1 MSSCCRSDYH
11 QVDEQDPFLPPSA
24 ASQAIA
30 ARTLRGQGSYPP
42 TAPPLNPNIHGNQN
56 TIKQPLLLTPPP
68 PSYATATARARQLHE
83 SMLKFVHESFFIFLL
98 YFFVRKRDRCNTPM
112 WTTQKRTCGKKEF
125 TDHISITC
133 AKCQIIETKLSLL
146 VANIQT
152 QTYLALF
159 YVPFY
164 SRRLEIFLI

>member
-1 MSSCCRSDYH
+1 MMALEEDFSIHGIMLFSSSSCIYLALVEAIALISSNCSRRDYH

-42 TAPPLNPNIHGNQN
+42 TAPPLNQNAHGTNN

-83 SMLKFVHESFFIFLL
+83 SMLKFVHVLSFFNFFLGLFSHVSFIDSNDLIIIFL
-98 YFFVRKRDRCNTPM
+98 KKI
-112 WTTQKRTCGKKEF
+112 TQKNAF
-125 TDHISITC
+125 S
-133 AKCQIIETKLSLL
+133 
-146 VANIQT
+146 
-152 QTYLALF
+152 
-159 YVPFY
+159 
-164 SRRLEIFLI
+164 

>member
-1 MSSCCRSDYH
+1 MSSCCRSDYL

-83 SMLKFVHESFFIFLL
+83 SMLKFVHESFVIFLHYYIL
-98 YFFVRKRDRCNTPM
+98 TAYLLTTSISVRKRDWCS
-112 WTTQKRTCGKKEF
+112 TQSKEL
-125 TDHISITC
+125 
-133 AKCQIIETKLSLL
+133 AARNNLL
-146 VANIQT
+146 I
-152 QTYLALF
+152 LF
-159 YVPFY
+159 QHVHFYKVPDN
-164 SRRLEIFLI
+164 RD